1 MDWHYGDTKLDEYSQ
16 RILLKL
22 SNSDR
27 IASDLAE
34 SCGLDD
40 AQQVR
45 YRVENYLKP
54 GDLVDEVG
62 QKRVSGGQATVYGLT
77 SEGEAAV
84 EQRPTD
90 WGHIPDPEENSRRIT
105 ELEDTIKQLQSEVE
119 KQESRISDRP
129 VRATINKDL
138 EDAVDGVA
146 EKEERMANLVADARS
161 TKNSVAEMRDEVQMM
176 KSEVEATSHEIQTA
190 TTDADLRAERVEQ
203 AFAEMDDRLESLQE
217 RLSDTESRL
226 SDLDEWVAKKN
237 QKSILS
243 RLWPF

>member
-54 GDLVDEVG
+54 GDLVAEVG

-84 EQRPTD
+84 EQRPAD

-105 ELEDTIKQLQSEVE
+105 ELEDTIKQLRSELE

-129 VRATINKDL
+129 VRATVNKDL
-138 EDAVDGVA
+138 KDALDAVD
-146 EKEERMANLVADARS
+146 EKEDRMANWVGEARS
-161 TKNSVAEMRDEVQMM
+161 IRNSVGGMRDEVQRI
-176 KSEVEATSHEIQTA
+176 KSKVEATSHDIQSTTA
-190 TTDADLRAERVEQ
+190 TADERAASAQQSVDQATDQLSAAQERISEVEGRLR
-203 AFAEMDDRLESLQE
+203 RLEAWAE
-217 RLSDTESRL
+217 EK
-226 SDLDEWVAKKN
+226 EKE
-237 QKSILS
+237 SILS